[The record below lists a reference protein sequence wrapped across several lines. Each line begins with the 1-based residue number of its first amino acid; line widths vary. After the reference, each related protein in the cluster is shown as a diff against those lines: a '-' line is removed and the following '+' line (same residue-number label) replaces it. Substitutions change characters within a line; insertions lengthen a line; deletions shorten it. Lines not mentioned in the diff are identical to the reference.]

1 MADREK
7 ARNHMDIPDD
17 LRRQDPR
24 PDRPD
29 SLPEGSGDIA
39 HAGISPAPDGGNPQ
53 HPIHDEDIEDLG
65 PEDFEE
71 MIDKDET
78 RPVDEV
84 IPK

>member
-1 MADREK
+1 MADRK
-7 ARNHMDIPDD
+7 RSQDLDMPGD
-17 LRRQDPR
+17 LRRQDPL

-29 SLPEGSGDIA
+29 SLPEVAIDVA
-39 HAGISPAPDGGNPQ
+39 HAGISPAPDGDNPQ

-71 MIDKDET
+71 MIDKGET
-78 RPVDEV
+78 RPVDKV

>member
-1 MADREK
+1 MANKDT
-7 ARNHMDIPDD
+7 ARGQKDIPDD
-17 LRRQDPR
+17 LRRQDQR

-29 SLPEGSGDIA
+29 SLPEVANDTA
-39 HAGISPAPDGGNPQ
+39 HAGISPPPDGGNPE

-78 RPVDEV
+78 RPVDKV

>member
-1 MADREK
+1 MADKGK
-7 ARNHMDIPDD
+7 AQSQKDIPDD

-29 SLPEGSGDIA
+29 SLPEAADDIA

-78 RPVDEV
+78 RPVDKV